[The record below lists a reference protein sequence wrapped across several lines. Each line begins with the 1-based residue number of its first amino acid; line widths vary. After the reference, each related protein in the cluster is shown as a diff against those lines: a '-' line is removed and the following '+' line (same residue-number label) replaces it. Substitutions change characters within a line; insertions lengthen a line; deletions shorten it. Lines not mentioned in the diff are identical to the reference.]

1 MSYKNIKFKMS
12 APTWNEG
19 FYLPGGSY
27 SVSDIQEHFEYIIE
41 KHETVTENS
50 SIRVYVNGIENR
62 ITFKIETGSLL
73 NF

>member
-1 MSYKNIKFKMS
+1 MS

-19 FYLPGGSY
+19 FNLPDGSY
-27 SVSDIQEHFEYIIE
+27 SVPDIQEYFEYIIE

-50 SIRVYVNGIENR
+50 SIRVYVNGIENG
-62 ITFKIETGSLL
+62 ITFKIETGSIL

>member
-1 MSYKNIKFKMS
+1 MS

-19 FYLPGGSY
+19 FNLPGGSY
-27 SVSDIQEHFEYIIE
+27 SVSDIQEYFEYIIE

-62 ITFKIETGSLL
+62 ITFKIETGSIL